1 MNTNLCFLFLFKI
14 YVFYIDRN
22 SMNIEKLLI
31 QPNTGVRFLKP
42 RWCRLTHLIRELK
55 WAFLGKKLSVVCCY
69 CRCRQLITISSP
81 LKNQWADFNQIWHN
95 ASLGEEYSN
104 LLELRGWLRIIENL
118 LVLINLFFKNVL
130 KNIKAK
136 RTGTYVEG
144 SSVVWI

>member
-1 MNTNLCFLFLFKI
+1 MLTGQFKCPLNLTKGMNTNLCFLFLFKI

-69 CRCRQLITISSP
+69 CRCRQLITISSSFEESMGWFQP
-81 LKNQWADFNQIWHN
+81 NLAQRITRWRVFKFVRIKGMIKNYWKFVGVDKFIFQKCSQK
-95 ASLGEEYSN
+95 Y
-104 LLELRGWLRIIENL
+104 
-118 LVLINLFFKNVL
+118 
-130 KNIKAK
+130 
-136 RTGTYVEG
+136 
-144 SSVVWI
+144 

>member
-55 WAFLGKKLSVVCCY
+55 WAFLGKNCPLSVVIAVVVNLS
-69 CRCRQLITISSP
+69 QFHLL